1 MPNQFLCLL
10 ACFCC
15 IKTYAVSFVILT
27 LDLGSSS
34 LPLLISASPNL
45 SKLVERQLFTSLS
58 VIILFFMLN
67 HLSHSTIKNFMSL
80 IKFWDIKREENL
92 CQKQ

>member
-10 ACFCC
+10 VCFCC

-27 LDLGSSS
+27 LELGSST

-45 SKLVERQLFTSLS
+45 SKLIERIVYIFVNDYIVLYAQSLKS
-58 VIILFFMLN
+58 FYY
-67 HLSHSTIKNFMSL
+67 
-80 IKFWDIKREENL
+80 
-92 CQKQ
+92 